1 MALTKKHL
9 RYVVIYAAAAALSAC
24 VIAPN
29 DHPNQKGYY
38 NNSGYN
44 NNRNNNDYVD
54 KNISEKAQN
63 ACFKRMGH
71 GAQIQQIS
79 DLKPGWFEVILLNP
93 HNGHKAACTVNQQ
106 GHIGDWVN
114 MKSAH

>member
-1 MALTKKHL
+1 MSFLNKHL
-9 RYVVIYAAAAALSAC
+9 RYIVIFTAAATLSAC
-24 VIAPN
+24 VIASNGNPS
-29 DHPNQKGYY
+29 QKGYY
-38 NNSGYN
+38 NNAGYN
-44 NNRNNNDYVD
+44 HNRNNNDFAD

-114 MKSAH
+114 MKPAH